1 MTDPVR
7 DWRTDWDHADPA
19 WAEDPIAI
27 WTSLRE
33 ACPVARTE
41 RYGGGWLI
49 TTHALIDHVTHD
61 TATFSSRET
70 GVRPPGTNTKKSPP
84 ITSDPPEHQDHRRIL
99 LPSFALVAANSQA
112 PNRIFVQR
120 RNLPSGNRLSPGD
133 CASPPAARALPPLAG
148 PQLGP
153 SPS

>member
-19 WAEDPIAI
+19 WAEDPFAI
-27 WTSLRE
+27 WTSLRQK
-33 ACPVARTE
+33 CPVARTE

-84 ITSDPPEHQDHRRIL
+84 ITSDPAITAPAATVDATAFPSVPSPFNATSFRGRVQDR
-99 LPSFALVAANSQA
+99 LPSQCC
-112 PNRIFVQR
+112 RQR
-120 RNLPSGNRLSPGD
+120 D
-133 CASPPAARALPPLAG
+133 VCCV
-148 PQLGP
+148 
-153 SPS
+153 